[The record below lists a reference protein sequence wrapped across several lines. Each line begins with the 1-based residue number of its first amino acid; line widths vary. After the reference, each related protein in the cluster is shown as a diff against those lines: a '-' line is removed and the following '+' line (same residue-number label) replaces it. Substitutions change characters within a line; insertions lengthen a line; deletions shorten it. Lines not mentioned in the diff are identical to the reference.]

1 MPRRLSSIEVVWG
14 GDFTWWRR
22 IRGDSAPRVSA
33 GQVDA
38 PDAGIY
44 GETTSKGQ
52 ISCGGDIRLRLS
64 IETGSTAGHR
74 VTSYFSIS
82 HMTRR
87 WWGWGWTSR
96 FHGLDGWVVF
106 RRNGGGERWYYN
118 LGRMRGNC
126 SCLRFDGPFSTRYD
140 LGPSFRFMPRMLL
153 SGDVTT
159 GIRLHPTM
167 GFRGW

>member
-1 MPRRLSSIEVVWG
+1 MPRVGWSTGHLGSSERFEHCDPCSNLCDRSSRPTFLVPSL
-14 GDFTWWRR
+14 R
-22 IRGDSAPRVSA
+22 ITRH
-33 GQVDA
+33 
-38 PDAGIY
+38 
-44 GETTSKGQ
+44 E
-52 ISCGGDIRLRLS
+52 LW
-64 IETGSTAGHR
+64 
-74 VTSYFSIS
+74 YFSIS
-82 HMTRR
+82 HTTRR
-87 WWGWGWTSR
+87 WLGWGWTSR

-106 RRNGGGERWYYN
+106 RRNGGGEQWYYN

-126 SCLRFDGPFSTRYD
+126 SCVRFDGPFSTRYD